1 MNARSYKLIIK
12 DPGLATKLEQMAFPL
27 APLVEVQHG
36 TVHPAF
42 PRTVLLFWLLTN
54 EQLESLAE
62 FYHQRTPNEFT
73 NLYPHPIRD
82 WNPDMAIEEKQRKV
96 GEFIGIRFCD
106 SRTLKTDEDIMAEVR
121 QAAEKKIWRKFY

>member
-1 MNARSYKLIIK
+1 MDARNKLTMK
-12 DPGLATKLEQMAFPL
+12 NPRLATKLEQMALPL
-27 APLVEVQHG
+27 APLVEVQFG

-42 PRTVLLFWLLTN
+42 PRTVLVFWLLTN

-62 FYHQRTPNEFT
+62 FYHQRTPNEFA
-73 NLYPHPIRD
+73 NFYPHPIRG
-82 WNPDMAIEEKQRKV
+82 WNPGMTIGEKQRKI

-106 SRTLKTDEDIMAEVR
+106 LRIPKTDEDIMAEVR